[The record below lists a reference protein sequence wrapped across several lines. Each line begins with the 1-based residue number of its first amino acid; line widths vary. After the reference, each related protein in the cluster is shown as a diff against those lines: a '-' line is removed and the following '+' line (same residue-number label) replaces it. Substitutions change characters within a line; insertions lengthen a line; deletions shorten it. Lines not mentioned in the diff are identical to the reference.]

1 MSDRL
6 QIISNSLRSSNQGDD
21 ILTPGD
27 ASLPSTLNPHTETL
41 SQGDISNPTQID
53 QPSQTSV
60 AMPPKEPIKAV
71 TTREPDPLKP
81 QPKRQRNRPM
91 GRPPPSKKGLL
102 SPEEAQMMNVWEPGL
117 KSRKKPKENNTQSST
132 SSNPLHPLVSLLSG
146 SLKFKKVSK
155 TTWTDEDIA
164 RVIEKYL
171 AADKIG
177 DKETSDTFYAVE
189 LLKSAD
195 GAAFLT
201 NTEDGELH

>member
-71 TTREPDPLKP
+71 TNKRTRSTKTSAKAATEPANGKTPAI
-81 QPKRQRNRPM
+81 Q
-91 GRPPPSKKGLL
+91 KGLL
-102 SPEEAQMMNVWEPGL
+102 SPEEAQMIERLGTGTEEPEETKREQVRVVNKPQGNAGL
-117 KSRKKPKENNTQSST
+117 S
-132 SSNPLHPLVSLLSG
+132 

>member
-71 TTREPDPLKP
+71 TNKRTRSTKTSAKEATEPANGKTPAI
-81 QPKRQRNRPM
+81 Q
-91 GRPPPSKKGLL
+91 KGLL
-102 SPEEAQMMNVWEPGL
+102 SPEEAQMIERLGTGTEEPEETEREQVRVVNKPQGNAGL
-117 KSRKKPKENNTQSST
+117 S
-132 SSNPLHPLVSLLSG
+132 